1 MITQK
6 LPSAN
11 SGMLTIS
18 NTALTLQAAIRAAD
32 SPTSDNFEFRPSMNY
47 VELQIETN
55 SIRFCLDGNTPT
67 ANDGVLVGAGKTITI
82 EGTLDSIKMIR
93 ATGSDATVSVVRIG
107 CVKEGESP
115 QVGGG
120 SASSGGDATAANQV
134 LANGY
139 LDGLEGLL
147 TTIDVDTGDI
157 AVDADAIRVA
167 VQLIDNMIY
176 SEDVAHQAND
186 PGAFVLAVRRDTA
199 ASPVGTDGDY
209 GSFGLDALGHLWTRE
224 GYAPGY
230 EDNVANVAKVEH
242 RYSSSGV
249 ITTDT
254 QVKASAGFVH
264 AVTITPTDAA
274 ATAGTIDIY
283 DNTSAAGTKIASI
296 YIPAALIAPVTLIL
310 DVSCANG
317 IYVDFTTTADVNV
330 AVSYR

>member
-11 SGMLTIS
+11 SAMLTIS
-18 NTALTLQAAIRAAD
+18 NTALTLQQAIRAAD
-32 SPTSDNFEFRPSMNY
+32 SPTSDGFEFRPSMNY
-47 VELQIETN
+47 VELQVETN
-55 SIRFCLDGNTPT
+55 SMRFCLDGNTPT
-67 ANDGVLVGAGKTITI
+67 ANDGTLVGAGKTITI
-82 EGTLDSIKMIR
+82 EGTLDAIKMIR
-93 ATGSDATVSVVRIG
+93 ATGSDASVTVVRIG

-120 SASSGGDATAANQV
+120 SAISGGDASAANQV

-139 LDGLEGLL
+139 LDGLEALL

-176 SEDVAHQAND
+176 AEDVAHQAND
-186 PGAFVLAVRRDTA
+186 PGAFVLAVRRDVA

-209 GSFGLDALGHLWTRE
+209 GSFGLDALGHVWTRE

-230 EDNVANVAKVEH
+230 EDNVVNVAKTEQ
-242 RYSSSGV
+242 RYSTSGLLV
-249 ITTDT
+249 ADT

-264 AVTITPTDAA
+264 AVTISPADILP
-274 ATAGTIDIY
+274 TAGTLDIY
-283 DNTSAAGTKIASI
+283 DNTSAAGTKIFSM
-296 YIPAALIAPVTLIL
+296 YIPASVFLPFTIL
-310 DVSCANG
+310 LNTSCANG

-330 AVSYR
+330 FVSYR